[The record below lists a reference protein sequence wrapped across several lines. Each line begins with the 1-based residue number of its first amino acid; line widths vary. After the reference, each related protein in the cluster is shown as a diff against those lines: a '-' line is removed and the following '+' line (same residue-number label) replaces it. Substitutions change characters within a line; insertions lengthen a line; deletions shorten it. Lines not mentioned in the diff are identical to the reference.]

1 MYLGD
6 VSKALLIRDNVSVIT
21 NMKYSHL
28 IGNCLQIRGQNICQK
43 DT

>member
-6 VSKALLIRDNVSVIT
+6 IFKALLIRDNVSVIT

-28 IGNCLQIRGQNICQK
+28 NGSWLQIRGQIIC
-43 DT
+43 

>member
-6 VSKALLIRDNVSVIT
+6 ISKALLIRDSVSVIT

-28 IGNCLQIRGQNICQK
+28 IGSLLQIRGQIIC
-43 DT
+43 

>member
-6 VSKALLIRDNVSVIT
+6 ISKALLIRDNVSVMT
-21 NMKYSHL
+21 NIKYSHL
-28 IGNCLQIRGQNICQK
+28 IGNWLQIRGQIICQK

>member
-6 VSKALLIRDNVSVIT
+6 ISKALLIRDNVSVIT
-21 NMKYSHL
+21 NRKYSHI
-28 IGNCLQIRGQNICQK
+28 IGNLLQIRGQIISQK